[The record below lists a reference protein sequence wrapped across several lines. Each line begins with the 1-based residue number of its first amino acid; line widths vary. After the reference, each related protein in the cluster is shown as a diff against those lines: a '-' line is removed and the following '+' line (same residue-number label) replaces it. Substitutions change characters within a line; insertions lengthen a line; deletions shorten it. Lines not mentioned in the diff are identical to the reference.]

1 MLLCSLLFLEGCSQ
15 EHEYLLIG
23 ILPYTLNT
31 ITLKAID
38 QNGNSAG
45 TYSGTEGEESYY
57 VKYLV
62 NEEKGTYQLIE
73 RIPVTYSGYV
83 SSVQELNNT
92 LLIDSGSAFTAVEL
106 DQNNQI
112 IQTLKGTGDTWWYR
126 VFKYDYI
133 GFWFGG

>member
-1 MLLCSLLFLEGCSQ
+1 MKIWFLPRTENLVCSTRDYDYSQ
-15 EHEYLLIG
+15 DEN
-23 ILPYTLNT
+23 YT
-31 ITLKAID
+31 
-38 QNGNSAG
+38 G